1 MLLSSIGDPSAPLF
15 ILKRDGDDKT
25 LVMTGKVVELDLL
38 DQIPR
43 RRGVPGNSRRAF
55 DSVFVMP
62 FRQIRER
69 GYEVRDG
76 GEPIFCLEV
85 ERCEELDHDVLLGA
99 LPDETVSSSGGAF
112 DIPEDE
118 YARTVQ
124 SIILNEIGRG
134 EGANFVIRRT
144 FRTRIDDFDHAKA
157 LSFLKNLLTQE
168 HGAYWTYLF
177 FTGDRYFVGATPERH
192 ISSTGGR
199 VKMNPISGTFR
210 KDEWQPAELKGA
222 LFEFL
227 QDRKEIFELFM
238 VVDEELKVMCE
249 LCSHGGQI
257 VGPLLKEMSHLV
269 HTEYLLTGS
278 SDVDPIALLRNS
290 MFAATVTGSPVENA
304 CRVIARNEPD
314 SRRYYGSIVA
324 TLGRD
329 AEGVD
334 MMDSSILI
342 RTAEIDASGDL
353 ILPVGATLVRDSDP
367 AAEARET
374 NAKVAGLMAALGIEG
389 KTGNGEHPM
398 LGSAIHDED
407 LVVELN
413 RRNGHL
419 SRFWI
424 EEQDRSELV
433 AAELQGR
440 RITIIDNEDAFT
452 TMLAYMMSSMG
463 IVPTIA
469 RIADFSL
476 DAPADLIIMGPG
488 PGDPADLSDPRIAS
502 VTDATR
508 ALLESE
514 RNFMAVCLG
523 HQILCG
529 LLGFSLEKKAVTF
542 QGTQQTVDLFGSPE
556 RVGFYNTF
564 VARGS
569 PARADVEVAADP
581 DTGDVHALRSERF
594 QSYQFHAES
603 ILTTN
608 GYDILRNTLKALMP
622 G

>member
-1 MLLSSIGDPSAPLF
+1 MLTSIGDPSVPLF

-25 LVMTGKVVELDLL
+25 LVMTGKVHELDLL
-38 DQIPR
+38 DEIPR
-43 RRGVPGNSRRAF
+43 RSGRPQSGSRAF

-69 GYEVRDG
+69 GYEVNDG
-76 GEPIFCLEV
+76 GEPIYCLEV
-85 ERCEELDHDVLLGA
+85 ERCEEFDHPAVFDS
-99 LPDETVSSSGGAF
+99 LPDEQVSLSGAAF

-118 YARTVQ
+118 YARTVET
-124 SIILNEIGRG
+124 IIRDEIGRG

-144 FRTRIDDFDHAKA
+144 FKARIDDFDHAKA
-157 LSFLKNLLTQE
+157 LSFLKNLLRQE

-177 FTGDRYFVGATPERH
+177 FTGDRYFIGATPERH
-192 ISSTGGR
+192 ISSNGGR

-210 KDEWQPAELKGA
+210 KDEHPPERLKGA
-222 LFEFL
+222 LFDFL
-227 QDRKEIFELFM
+227 EDPKEIFELFM

-249 LCSHGGQI
+249 LCSRGGQI

-269 HTEYLLTGS
+269 HTEYLLAGL
-278 SDVDPIALLRNS
+278 SDVDPIVLLRDS

-304 CRVIARNEPD
+304 CRVIARHEPD
-314 SRRYYGSIVA
+314 SRRYYGSIAA

-334 MMDSSILI
+334 MLDSSILI

-367 AAEARET
+367 MAEARET
-374 NAKVAGLMAALGIEG
+374 KAKVAGLMAALGIQG
-389 KTGNGEHPM
+389 KAGMGERAM
-398 LGSAIHDED
+398 LGPEIHDED
-407 LVVELN
+407 LVVALN
-413 RRNGHL
+413 RRNRHL

-424 EEQDRSELV
+424 EEQDRAELV
-433 AAELQGR
+433 APELEGR
-440 RITIIDNEDAFT
+440 KITIIDNEDAFT

-463 IVPTIA
+463 VVPSIT
-469 RIADFSL
+469 RIDDFSM
-476 DAPADLIIMGPG
+476 DAPADLVIVGPG
-488 PGDPADLSDPRIAS
+488 PGDPADLSDPRIAD
-502 VTDATR
+502 VTAATR
-508 ALLESE
+508 ALLEGD
-514 RNFMAVCLG
+514 RNFLAVCLG

-529 LLGFSLEKKAVTF
+529 LLGFSLEKKAITF
-542 QGTQQTVDLFGSPE
+542 QGTQQTVDLFGLPE

-564 VARGS
+564 VARG
-569 PARADVEVAADP
+569 AATRAGVEVAADP
-581 DTGDVHALRSERF
+581 VTGDVHALRSERF

-608 GYDILRNTLKALMP
+608 GHDILKATLRALIP